1 MLLSTG
7 DLLIRRPQLGAGLG
21 WAGLVMATITVFRA
35 GPAEG
40 SDQSRGWTVDTV
52 TRQEWF
58 VQF

>member
-7 DLLIRRPQLGAGLG
+7 GLVDTEAAAGG
-21 WAGLVMATITVFRA
+21 WAGLVMATITVLRA

-40 SDQSRGWTVDTV
+40 SDQSSRGWTVDTV